1 MMGGATMLAVE
12 QLMLAAA
19 GEPMPVRARR
29 IQPWITDALTN
40 IMLVLVSVVEL
51 MTRPL
56 LKLLLTLTK
65 PPMKELGSVAI
76 LSSLLWQTTNTN
88 IVCVGFSGKVC
99 AVRKVEEFDCIS
111 AQGFLKS
118 SG

>member
-65 PPMKELGSVAI
+65 PPMKEEP
-76 LSSLLWQTTNTN
+76 
-88 IVCVGFSGKVC
+88 GFV
-99 AVRKVEEFDCIS
+99 VN
-111 AQGFLKS
+111 L
-118 SG
+118 